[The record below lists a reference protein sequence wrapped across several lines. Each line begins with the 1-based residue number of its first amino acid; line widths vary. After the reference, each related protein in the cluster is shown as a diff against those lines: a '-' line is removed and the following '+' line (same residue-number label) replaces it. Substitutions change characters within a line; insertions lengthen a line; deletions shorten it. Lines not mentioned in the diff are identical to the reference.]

1 MWERIELWWNN
12 IETQKPEENKVI
24 SWTIIDT
31 NQRIKDI
38 QKQEEID
45 KYIDSKLKSK
55 LDDLWIE
62 DDERSD
68 IISKIINKYWKNK
81 EWLNSL
87 LDAIIKDESLMSNDD
102 FLHFIDIYTIH
113 QDNQE
118 THQDNQKT
126 IQVIDKKQ
134 EKVEET
140 EEKVEVKKEKVEVK
154 KEKVEKTEE
163 NLSKEYNDVKE
174 ILKSLNN
181 WPNKQKYQNLL
192 KLVNGWD
199 IKWAINELK
208 NPKILTLVAND
219 LKQQSPE
226 NYETFKS
233 SLIQIDSSFIESF
246 DNIEK
251 PNFPNKLDQVK
262 LWVSS
267 ENWIE
272 YNWDK
277 LSISKDWAD
286 IEYEDWT
293 RKIWLTWWR
302 DYKMLAEYDWHKNNI
317 DMIKNIKEKFEIK
330 IDSINKEIKSLL
342 SILDFIENAKLN
354 NKELVELK
362 KQIKINNS
370 ELYNELNLDNYTT
383 YDDIKRE
390 LEKRKKDK
398 EEEKSKVMKE
408 AEFFLQKT
416 IKQNSEEAKEKD
428 EKKKKLLEIFKKVS
442 YDIFPKSVT
451 DMLIN
456 HLKINWISI
465 PWLDDINIQNIDI
478 EWKWT
483 FWESWAEELWDKRT
497 INIIHFVEKIIYWV
511 VWSKDSIYSWKN
523 FLWVFWSTI
532 NPTEMKYV
540 LEKNRIKTNLWWNIN
555 KMKKNLMKKV

>member
-140 EEKVEVKKEKVEVK
+140 EEKVEVK